1 MTATCVVTV
10 TEPTTPEQPIEP
22 TNPEQPVK
30 PEQVPNPVVE
40 QRTDSTAVITWDK
53 VSGAESYR
61 LFLYADKSK
70 KELIATYTFD
80 KDGNL
85 KASNIAFNLQ
95 NLVAGK
101 SYYIETVAYD
111 ATGKALVT
119 KSIELTAEP
128 TATEEV
134 ASSIEVYTSR
144 GMIHIQ
150 LSQPMGVRIMNMAG
164 SFVYDAAAAKGRVDV
179 PVASAGIY
187 AVILYERNQLIEV
200 KKVIVR

>member
-1 MTATCVVTV
+1 MTV
-10 TEPTTPEQPIEP
+10 TEPTTSEQPTEP

-30 PEQVPNPVVE
+30 PEQVPDPVVE

-85 KASNIAFNLQ
+85 KAANIAFNLQ

-111 ATGKALVT
+111 ATGKTLVT

-134 ASSIEVYTSR
+134 ISPMEVYTSR

-164 SFVYDAAAAKGRVDV
+164 SFVYDAAAAAAEGRLDV